1 MFAWKI
7 KETDNLQLVSTEEF
21 QAIQK
26 KYPGF
31 LPIIIHAK
39 DIKLNGSKY
48 LTKGQIP
55 FKKFVEIVKPNCVG
69 VSPQDLLFFTANG
82 IFIPSNQKIDEIYEA
97 HKKSDGFLHIN
108 VCPEPQYPDP
118 PVPSVET
125 KTENKI
131 GGEDKPN
138 VEKAKEGEDKPN
150 IEKAKEGE
158 EKTKVETENKSEIS
172 QNGSGSGS
180 GNELSDSD
188 EGLP

>member
-69 VSPQDLLFFTANG
+69 IGPHDLLFFTANG
-82 IFIPSNQKIDEIYEA
+82 IFIPSNKKIDEIYEA

-108 VCPEPQYPDP
+108 MCPEPQYQDP
-118 PVPSVET
+118 PTSSLDLTSSSPPVET

-131 GGEDKPN
+131 GEEEKPKVEDKS
-138 VEKAKEGEDKPN
+138 N

-158 EKTKVETENKSEIS
+158 KKTKVETENKSEIS
-172 QNGSGSGS
+172 QSGSGS
-180 GNELSDSD
+180 ELSDS
-188 EGLP
+188 EEELP